1 MDEKKQQL
9 LEQIHDKMAAEGL
22 TAAEFIEFEMSKD
35 RSFLDMTS
43 EMKVKFAICF
53 NQLSG
58 AFPCTKSKG
67 DILEDLASC
76 LMYSGPNLLS
86 VYRNCRTSTNEIDL
100 LLRMTPKGNSILPKQ
115 YGFLNTQDS
124 FLCECKNYT
133 KKLGVTYI
141 GKFYSLLKL
150 SGCKIGILFTVKGL
164 SGRSKWLDGVGLVKK
179 IALKDNIYIL
189 TFSTSD
195 YMMIKTGQKI
205 FWDLLE
211 EKYLSLLHDID
222 ISQFVEHHESE
233 SHLCTE
239 D

>member
-9 LEQIHDKMAAEGL
+9 EEILATIKSEGL
-22 TAAEFIEFEMSKD
+22 SVSDLLEYQIIKD
-35 RSFLDMTS
+35 RSYLNMTN
-43 EMKVKFAICF
+43 EMRTKFASCLD
-53 NQLSG
+53 QLTG
-58 AFPCTKSKG
+58 TFPCTKSKG

-115 YGFLNTQDS
+115 YGFLNAQDS

-133 KKLGVTYI
+133 EKLGVTYI

-195 YMMIKTGQKI
+195 YMMIKTGQKL

-211 EKYLSLLHDID
+211 EKYMSLLHDID

-233 SHLCTE
+233 AHLCTE